1 MTKNVMDKESSIYIE
16 VKKEA
21 DAKFNSPTGIY
32 KSAWIVRE
40 YKKRGGKF
48 IGSKKSSNK
57 KSKKSGLKRWFEE
70 EWIRVDGKTG
80 KPMMKN
86 GKRVP
91 CGRSTTEMK
100 KKVKMGLCRPYKRVN
115 QGTPRTVGELGSEQ
129 MKSRVK
135 AKMKNPEKII
145 GQQTLKNKRTLKNKK
160 TTKNKRTLKNKNTAK
175 NKKTSKK
182 NKTIFNIF

>member
-1 MTKNVMDKESSIYIE
+1 MSEKKVMDKESSIYIE

-21 DAKFNSPTGIY
+21 DKKFASPTGIY

-48 IGSKKSSNK
+48 ILPKNNK
-57 KSKKSGLKRWFEE
+57 KKTSKKSGLKRWFEE

-91 CGRSTTEMK
+91 CGRSKSEME
-100 KKVKMGLCRPYKRVN
+100 KKVKMGLCRPFRRVN
-115 QGTPRTVGELGSEQ
+115 SGTPKTVGELGTKQ
-129 MKSRVK
+129 MKLRVK
-135 AKMKNPEKII
+135 AKMKNPDRII
-145 GQQTLKNKRTLKNKK
+145 GQQN
-160 TTKNKRTLKNKNTAK
+160 
-175 NKKTSKK
+175 
-182 NKTIFNIF
+182 

>member
-1 MTKNVMDKESSIYIE
+1 MSEKKVMDKESSIYIE

-21 DAKFNSPTGIY
+21 DKKFASPTGIY

-48 IGSKKSSNK
+48 ILPKNNK
-57 KSKKSGLKRWFEE
+57 KKTSKKSGLKRWFEE

-91 CGRSTTEMK
+91 CGRSKSEME
-100 KKVKMGLCRPYKRVN
+100 KKVKMGLCRPFRRVN
-115 QGTPRTVGELGSEQ
+115 SGTPKTVGELGTKQ
-129 MKSRVK
+129 MKLRVK
-135 AKMKNPEKII
+135 AKMKNPDKII
-145 GQQTLKNKRTLKNKK
+145 GQQNSSKTKKKKN
-160 TTKNKRTLKNKNTAK
+160 
-175 NKKTSKK
+175 SKK
-182 NKTIFNIF
+182 KSSKRKNSSKRKISSKTKK